1 MRRWTGLLIILFA
14 IGVTPSTVRAASFH
28 PFDAAGID
36 SEPGAQI
43 PLDLTFQDETGR
55 TASLRSLGGGR
66 PIVIAPVLHK
76 CPNICGVTLGGLA
89 DAVAGQ
95 PRDPDFVVVALSID
109 PHETP
114 RDAAASLSAL
124 AARQADGP
132 SRSYHALVGTA
143 EAVESITGSLG
154 YRYAYDPELGQFAHA
169 AAVAVLSSEGRLV
182 RWVYGLAPNSDELSD
197 AIASAQNN
205 RIGSLGERLILLC
218 YHYDPRTGRYT
229 LLINRLVQMAGT
241 ATVLILS
248 AAVVVLWRRERAVR
262 SGGQ

>member
-1 MRRWTGLLIILFA
+1 MRQWTGLLTILLV
-14 IGVTPSTVRAASFH
+14 IGVAPSTGRAASCD
-28 PFDAAGID
+28 PFDAVEIT
-36 SEPGAQI
+36 SEPGARI
-43 PLDLTFQDETGR
+43 PLDLPFQDETGR

-66 PIVIAPVLHK
+66 PIVLAPVLHK

-114 RDAAASLSAL
+114 GDAAASLSAL

-132 SRSYHALVGTA
+132 SRSYHALVGAA
-143 EAVESITGSLG
+143 EVVESITSSLG
-154 YRYAYDPELGQFAHA
+154 YRYAYDPELGQFDHA

-182 RWVYGLAPNSDELSD
+182 RWVYGLAPTSDELGD

-229 LLINRLVQMAGT
+229 LLINRLVQMSGT
-241 ATVLILS
+241 ATVLIL
-248 AAVVVLWRRERAVR
+248 AIAVMVLWRRERAVR